1 MFHMEQS
8 VRKEK
13 GAEAPCHLGSSG
25 RAVDSQRIGYA
36 EAVSLAS
43 LVPDV
48 TGIKVAVHL
57 SLQSGALEVL
67 HAVRYIGDDEE
78 GVGVSQEVID

>member
-1 MFHMEQS
+1 MFHVEQL

-13 GAEAPCHLGSSG
+13 GAEAPVLLGSSG

-48 TGIKVAVHL
+48 TSIKVAVH
-57 SLQSGALEVL
+57 
-67 HAVRYIGDDEE
+67 
-78 GVGVSQEVID
+78 